1 MSRHD
6 REVPYYMLRRL
17 RTGFGSNAVVI
28 DGPPE
33 AHR

>member
-1 MSRHD
+1 
-6 REVPYYMLRRL
+6 MLGNL
-17 RTGFGSNAVVI
+17 HTGFGSNAVVV